1 MSLMK
6 QQFVLAHTIR
16 QTMIPVLLE
25 CWVKN
30 TPYVKLLYPQKL
42 RLLIFK
48 KNINAYVFAY

>member
-1 MSLMK
+1 MK

-16 QTMIPVLLE
+16 QTKIPALLE

-30 TPYVKLLYPQKL
+30 TSYVKILYPQKL
-42 RLLIFK
+42 PLLILK

>member
-16 QTMIPVLLE
+16 QTKIPALLE

-30 TPYVKLLYPQKL
+30 TSYVKILYPQKL
-42 RLLIFK
+42 PLLILK